1 MTIKSYLEDYEN
13 FIDLVNTLAIMFER
27 FERYF
32 RKYNAIF
39 DEFVR
44 CPELVDIIDEK
55 RN

>member
-1 MTIKSYLEDYEN
+1 MTIKSYLEDYMN
-13 FIDLVNTLAIMFER
+13 FIDLVNILATFER

-32 RKYNAIF
+32 RKNNAIF